1 MKNVI
6 KIAVVFFFAS
16 AALWRCGSDAEYDV
30 PKQDTTFRDFLQDI
44 QSSYESSLAAQ
55 YGLYKVT
62 NYRSFSDTT
71 AERGDTLS
79 IDYSGFTFNK
89 SSQKTFGM
97 QYIFTTN
104 NPRDTFGTGWVENEL
119 FPLKP
124 FTFVL
129 GTGQTLRGIDLGL
142 ENSQQS
148 DSVRLYLTSDL
159 AYGGNTVG
167 LIEPGTPVVFK
178 VFIKEV
184 RKKR

>member
-6 KIAVVFFFAS
+6 KIAVVFFFTS
-16 AALWRCGSDAEYDV
+16 AVLWRCGSDAEYDV
-30 PKQDTTFRDFLQDI
+30 PAQDTTFRDFLRDI
-44 QSSYESSLAAQ
+44 QSSYEPTLATQ

-62 NYRSFSDTT
+62 NYESFDEIT
-71 AERGDTLS
+71 AERGDTVS

-89 SSQKTFGM
+89 SRQTTFGM
-97 QYIFTTN
+97 EYIFTTN
-104 NPRDTFGTGWVENEL
+104 IPRDTFGTGWVENEL

-124 FTFVL
+124 FTFIL

-142 ENSQQS
+142 ENSAQG

-159 AYGGNTVG
+159 AYGGNTIG
-167 LIEPGTPVVFK
+167 LIKPGTPVVFK
-178 VFIKEV
+178 VILNEV